1 MAITVTAADLRAIAG
16 GKAPLA
22 LNLVGPINRHAEAS
36 GITTPLRMA
45 HFLAHMAHETGG
57 FTSLV
62 ENLNYSV
69 AGLLKT
75 FSRARISKADAER
88 LGRKPGEKALSV
100 HRQQQIANRVYGG
113 AWGRKNLGNIA
124 PDDGWRF
131 RGGGPYQLTGL
142 DNYDRF
148 GKAVGVDL
156 VAKPE
161 LARDPD
167 TGVEIAARY
176 FAARMAAAADRDD
189 IAATTKALNGGS
201 NGLAD
206 RRAALGR
213 AKAVLAASPPPKAP
227 KPVPA
232 VVPAGI
238 TDKATVEHVQRRLR
252 ELNYAEVG
260 DIDGRIGDLTRGAV
274 RIFRADAGL
283 AEGDQIDAALI
294 VALATAK
301 PRQLAPARTEATP
314 AEVRERVPEVKAT
327 WLGKVTGKVGT
338 AVGAGGALLTGIWD
352 QLGEAQDY
360 LRPVRD
366 FAGDVP
372 GWLWFAALAG
382 GAFLLW
388 RRMQAGEAA
397 GVAAFQQG
405 ARR

>member
-1 MAITVTAADLRAIAG
+1 MSD
-16 GKAPLA
+16 A
-22 LNLVGPINRHAEAS
+22 L
-36 GITTPLRMA
+36 
-45 HFLAHMAHETGG
+45 
-57 FTSLV
+57 
-62 ENLNYSV
+62 
-69 AGLLKT
+69 
-75 FSRARISKADAER
+75 
-88 LGRKPGEKALSV
+88 
-100 HRQQQIANRVYGG
+100 
-113 AWGRKNLGNIA
+113 
-124 PDDGWRF
+124 F
-131 RGGGPYQLTGL
+131 R
-142 DNYDRF
+142 
-148 GKAVGVDL
+148 
-156 VAKPE
+156 E
-161 LARDPD
+161 LAPRIMRGLMSEFPW
-167 TGVEIAARY
+167 AAED
-176 FAARMAAAADRDD
+176 AAAAVGNAGHESAGFLKLQEIKPVVKGSRGGWGWFQWTGPRRR
-189 IAATTKALNGGS
+189 AFEAWAKAR
-201 NGLAD
+201 GLAFD
-206 RRAALGR
+206 SYEANYGFLVHELQTSEKATIAKVSATKGLNAKVKAFELAFERAGVKHYPSRNRWARVAMEAFAG
-213 AKAVLAASPPPKAP
+213 APAAMPKAT
-227 KPVPA
+227 KPAPA
-232 VVPAGI
+232 APPAGI

-252 ELNYAEVG
+252 DLDYAEVG

-301 PRQLAPARTEATP
+301 PRQLAPARAEATP

-327 WLGKVTGKVGT
+327 WLGKVTGKIGT

-366 FAGDVP
+366 FVGDVP